1 MAEEN
6 GGNARGA
13 VAVIGAGIM
22 GSAMARNLAA
32 AGLTTRVWD
41 RAASATGPLADAGA
55 VVAATPRDAVRDA
68 GVVITMLPT
77 ADVVESV
84 MFDGQVVEAFA
95 DGCVWAQMGTIGV
108 EATLRIRDRLAAL
121 RPGVMFVDAPVSG
134 SKGPAE
140 QGQLLI
146 LASGPAAA
154 ADAARPVFDVIG
166 RKTVWLGEAGR
177 GSQVKLVVN
186 AYLSILIEGVAETME
201 LADRLG
207 IGHQQLAEVIEG
219 GPLDA
224 PLADAKFHKMDRG
237 DFAAEFPL
245 EWALKDVDLV
255 IDAAGGQAL
264 PLLAALS
271 GQWHAAV
278 AAGYGRQDISAA
290 RLALASPSPATYTGG
305 PMEYRLLGSSGCAVS
320 ALALG
325 TLTFGNETDQAT
337 SFSQLD
343 RFAEAGG
350 TLVDSADVYAD
361 GRAEEII
368 GRWLAARPGRRE
380 LVVLATKGRFPTDES
395 PNGHGLSRRHLSL
408 ALDASLRRLNVETI
422 DLYQLH
428 AWDPLT
434 RLEETLRFLD
444 DAVRAGKINYV
455 GLSNFTGWQLQKAV
469 DIAEFR
475 GLSAPVSMQPQYNL
489 LARAVEWEIAPACQ
503 AAGLGMLAWSPLA
516 SGWLTGK
523 YRRGEPAPAGTR
535 VVENADEGMRIW
547 NQRGQSEQTWQVLDM
562 VRKVAEG
569 RGVSLAQV
577 AIAWLMARPAVSS
590 VVLGARSMDQLTD
603 NMAAAD
609 LKLTPEET
617 QLLDEASEPPAPD
630 YPYGVPGQSQ
640 RSRRIRGG
648 RF

>member
-1 MAEEN
+1 MAREN
-6 GGNARGA
+6 GGNGRVT

-41 RAASATGPLADAGA
+41 RTASATGPLADAGA
-55 VVAATPRDAVRDA
+55 VVAASARDAVRGA

-77 ADVVESV
+77 ADAVESV
-84 MFDGQVVEAFA
+84 MFDGQAAEAFA

-108 EATLRIRDRLAAL
+108 EATLRVRDRLAAL

-290 RLALASPSPATYTGG
+290 RQALASPSPTT
-305 PMEYRLLGSSGCAVS
+305 
-320 ALALG
+320 
-325 TLTFGNETDQAT
+325 
-337 SFSQLD
+337 
-343 RFAEAGG
+343 
-350 TLVDSADVYAD
+350 
-361 GRAEEII
+361 
-368 GRWLAARPGRRE
+368 
-380 LVVLATKGRFPTDES
+380 
-395 PNGHGLSRRHLSL
+395 
-408 ALDASLRRLNVETI
+408 
-422 DLYQLH
+422 
-428 AWDPLT
+428 
-434 RLEETLRFLD
+434 
-444 DAVRAGKINYV
+444 
-455 GLSNFTGWQLQKAV
+455 
-469 DIAEFR
+469 
-475 GLSAPVSMQPQYNL
+475 
-489 LARAVEWEIAPACQ
+489 
-503 AAGLGMLAWSPLA
+503 
-516 SGWLTGK
+516 
-523 YRRGEPAPAGTR
+523 
-535 VVENADEGMRIW
+535 
-547 NQRGQSEQTWQVLDM
+547 
-562 VRKVAEG
+562 
-569 RGVSLAQV
+569 
-577 AIAWLMARPAVSS
+577 
-590 VVLGARSMDQLTD
+590 
-603 NMAAAD
+603 
-609 LKLTPEET
+609 
-617 QLLDEASEPPAPD
+617 
-630 YPYGVPGQSQ
+630 
-640 RSRRIRGG
+640 
-648 RF
+648 